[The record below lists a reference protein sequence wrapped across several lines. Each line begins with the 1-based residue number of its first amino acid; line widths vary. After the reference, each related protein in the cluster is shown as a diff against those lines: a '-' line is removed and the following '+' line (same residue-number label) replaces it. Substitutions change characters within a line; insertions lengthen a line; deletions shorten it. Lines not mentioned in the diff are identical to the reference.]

1 MNRGSPSETR
11 QPDET
16 ARRRHRELLA
26 LVDYD
31 LDAFLE
37 IMEECQAVDPPQRKV
52 KSPVEPG
59 ARAPRRPVHS

>member
-1 MNRGSPSETR
+1 MTRGSPSETR

-37 IMEECQAVDPPQRKV
+37 IMEECEAVDPPQRKV
-52 KSPVEPG
+52 ESPAEPG
-59 ARAPRRPVHS
+59 AGARSRPVHS